1 MKLAVV
7 GATGNIGKQ
16 IIEEALTR
24 GHEVTAIVRDA
35 SRVETTHEN
44 LHVVT
49 GDIFH
54 ANSIGKEAAN
64 HDVLISAFGPKHG
77 EEEKLVEAT
86 HSLLQAARQAGV
98 SRLVSVGGAG
108 SLEVAPGLQVV
119 DTPDFPADWKPIA
132 LAHRDALEVYKQSDF
147 NWTNLSP
154 AAMIEPGERTGK
166 YVTGTDQLLTDENS
180 ESRVSI
186 PNYAVALLDEVETPQ
201 FLRQRFTVR
210 NA

>member
-35 SRVETTHEN
+35 SRVERTHEN

-54 ANSIGKEAAN
+54 ASSIAKEAIH

-77 EEEKLVEAT
+77 EEGKLVEAT
-86 HSLLQAARQAGV
+86 HSLLQAAKQVGV

-119 DTPDFPADWKPIA
+119 DTPDFPAEWKPIA
-132 LAHRDALEVYKQSDF
+132 VAHRDALEVYKQSDF

-166 YVTGTDQLLTDENS
+166 YVTGTDQLLIDENG

>member
-16 IIEEALTR
+16 IIVEALTR

-49 GDIFH
+49 G
-54 ANSIGKEAAN
+54 
-64 HDVLISAFGPKHG
+64 
-77 EEEKLVEAT
+77 
-86 HSLLQAARQAGV
+86 
-98 SRLVSVGGAG
+98 
-108 SLEVAPGLQVV
+108 
-119 DTPDFPADWKPIA
+119 
-132 LAHRDALEVYKQSDF
+132 
-147 NWTNLSP
+147 
-154 AAMIEPGERTGK
+154 
-166 YVTGTDQLLTDENS
+166 TDQLLTDENG

-186 PNYAVALLDEVETPQ
+186 PNYTVALLDEVETPQ

>member
-1 MKLAVV
+1 MKLVVV

-35 SRVETTHEN
+35 SRVETAHEH

-49 GDIFH
+49 GDIF
-54 ANSIGKEAAN
+54 NVDSIAKEAAN

-77 EEEKLVEAT
+77 EDEKLVEAT
-86 HSLLQAARQAGV
+86 HSLLQAAKQAGV
-98 SRLVSVGGAG
+98 SRLVAVGGAG

-119 DTPDFPADWKPIA
+119 DTPAFPAEWKSIA
-132 LAHRDALEVYKQSDF
+132 FAHRDALEVYKQSDF

-166 YVTGTDQLLTDENS
+166 YVTGTDQLLTDENGD
-180 ESRVSI
+180 SRITI
-186 PNYAVALLDEVETPQ
+186 PNYAVALLDEVENPQ
-201 FLRQRFTVR
+201 FPRQRFTVR